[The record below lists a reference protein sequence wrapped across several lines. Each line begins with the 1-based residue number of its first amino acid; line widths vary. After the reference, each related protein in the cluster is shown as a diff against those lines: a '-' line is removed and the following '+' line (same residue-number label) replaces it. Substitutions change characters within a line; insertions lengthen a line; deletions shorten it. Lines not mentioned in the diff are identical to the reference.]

1 MTAVSLP
8 PESSPGTTGIL
19 GGRPLVRSHSPK
31 VIREAVDG
39 LTQEH
44 HALRLRGSRELSGAV
59 DGLALGPLGIVHVAY
74 GAPVLV
80 DSPPSGRQVV
90 VVLPLGPMD
99 VQSNGH
105 RWVAR
110 EPFALSSCHGTLMGP
125 DPGRGAV
132 VGSVPADAVEAH
144 LESLLARPLG
154 APLELSSERPL
165 RLASPSLVQSAWLEA
180 CRVLG
185 AGDETDDITQG
196 ALLSSLLS
204 TMAMGLA
211 PHLGAAAPRAVGPG
225 PVASG
230 AGGPGAAAP
239 AGQGPAYVR
248 QARRVM
254 EAHLGEDL
262 RIEDI
267 AAAVKIS
274 PRQLHTAFAEHVGMP
289 PAQYLRRLRLERA
302 RSLLVGAGRDGR
314 TVASVAARVGFS
326 HLGRFAAYYT
336 ERFGESP
343 SATLRAG

>member
-1 MTAVSLP
+1 MTAVGPSS
-8 PESSPGTTGIL
+8 ESYPDTKGIL
-19 GGRPLVRSHSPK
+19 GGRPLVRSRSAK

-44 HALRLRGSRELSGAV
+44 HVLRLRGVRQLSGAV

-90 VVLPLGPMD
+90 VVLPLGPME
-99 VQSNGH
+99 VESNGH

-125 DPGRGAV
+125 DPRRGAL
-132 VGSVPADAVEAH
+132 VGSVPAGAVEAH
-144 LESLLARPLG
+144 LESLLARPLS

-165 RLASPSLVQSAWLEA
+165 RLASPSLVQSAWFEA

-185 AGDETDDITQG
+185 AGADPDDVTQA
-196 ALLSSLLS
+196 ALLSSLMS
-204 TMAMGLA
+204 AMAMGLA
-211 PHLGAAAPRAVGPG
+211 PHLGAAA
-225 PVASG
+225 ASRKDGG
-230 AGGPGAAAP
+230 ALGSAIP
-239 AGQGPAYVR
+239 GPAYVR
-248 QARRVM
+248 RAQRVM

-262 RIEDI
+262 HISDI
-267 AAAVKIS
+267 AAAVRIS
-274 PRQLHTAFAEHVGMP
+274 PRQLHAAFAEHVGMP

-302 RSLLVGAGRDGR
+302 RILLLEAASDAR
-314 TVASVAARVGFS
+314 TVASVAARVGFH

-336 ERFGESP
+336 ERFGEPP
-343 SATLRAG
+343 SATLRAGFGDAGS

>member
-1 MTAVSLP
+1 MAAVSLP
-8 PESSPGTTGIL
+8 SDPLPGTRGIL
-19 GGRPLVRSHSPK
+19 GGRPLVRSSSPT

-39 LTQEH
+39 LTREH
-44 HALRLRGSRELSGAV
+44 HVLRLRGRRELAGAV

-90 VVLPLGPMD
+90 VVLPLGPME
-99 VQSNGH
+99 VESNGH

-110 EPFALSSCHGTLMGP
+110 EPFALSSCHSTAMSP
-125 DPGRGAV
+125 DLERGAL

-165 RLASPSLVQSAWLEA
+165 RLASPTLVQSAWFEA

-185 AGDETDDITQG
+185 ATAEPDDVTQR
-196 ALLSSLLS
+196 ALLSSLMS

-211 PHLGAAAPRAVGPG
+211 PHLGPTVASPHAVGMADPG
-225 PVASG
+225 PR
-230 AGGPGAAAP
+230 
-239 AGQGPAYVR
+239 YVR
-248 QARRVM
+248 EAQRVM

-262 RIEDI
+262 RVEDL
-267 AAAVKIS
+267 AAAVRIS
-274 PRQLHTAFAEHVGMP
+274 PRQLHAAFAEHVGMP

-302 RSLLVGAGRDGR
+302 RSLLLDAAAGGR

-336 ERFGESP
+336 ERFGEPP
-343 SATLRAG
+343 SATLRRTGPSGS